1 MDDRTQES
9 GQRALIAA
17 GKGRNEG
24 GQHISIEE
32 GIKWRNEENRGKVQ
46 KWGEIQPYISCR
58 ETPPEGTGCSC
69 SSQWTSALPAKSIS
83 HFPQPMLY
91 TGCWVSMCLALAQV
105 VLQGSHGS
113 SGDGACCATAAYGHL
128 LFFQPCTATNHV
140 NSGSEN
146 MSGFGTINCS
156 STYKSLYCCAWHIK
170 VILRYDQRER

>member
-1 MDDRTQES
+1 MRGDPAVSLMQGDSSRRDRLLMLKS
-9 GQRALIAA
+9 
-17 GKGRNEG
+17 
-24 GQHISIEE
+24 
-32 GIKWRNEENRGKVQ
+32 VDM
-46 KWGEIQPYISCR
+46 
-58 ETPPEGTGCSC
+58 
-69 SSQWTSALPAKSIS
+69 SALPAKSIS